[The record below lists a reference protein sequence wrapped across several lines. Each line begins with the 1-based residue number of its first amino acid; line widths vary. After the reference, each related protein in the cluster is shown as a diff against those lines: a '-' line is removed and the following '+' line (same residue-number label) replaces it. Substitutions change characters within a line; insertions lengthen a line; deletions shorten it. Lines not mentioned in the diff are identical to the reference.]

1 VSQGFHRGVGVGIPL
16 EVGQEPFRLVS
27 SAQIHLSALELRG
40 DAQGTQRR
48 MAGALVAE
56 DAAADRFAPVQVRA
70 GEVCIQRDLVNPAAE
85 SALQE
90 AAKVGVPLGLR
101 W

>member
-1 VSQGFHRGVGVGIPL
+1 
-16 EVGQEPFRLVS
+16 VS

-70 GEVCIQRDLVNPAAE
+70 GEVRIQRDLVDPAAE

>member
-1 VSQGFHRGVGVGIPL
+1 
-16 EVGQEPFRLVS
+16 
-27 SAQIHLSALELRG
+27 
-40 DAQGTQRR
+40 
-48 MAGALVAE
+48 MAGSLVAE
-56 DAAADRFAPVQVRA
+56 DAAANCFAPVQVRA